1 MKPLSIRASVTI
13 WFCGLVAL
21 LLAAFSGI
29 LYICVE
35 SALMNGEDNALQARA
50 MAIVALCDWDDERG
64 ALEVEIAPDEVET
77 PGSVGFAR
85 SLEVWSW
92 PERRLLHRSG
102 DPITEPI
109 TNITL
114 EPGDVGDP
122 HFTTVAGGDAR
133 FAGVVDARLCVVL
146 AHRPAVAAE
155 GAEPA
160 KPAFDVL
167 VRVTNSLVAVK
178 YQLSEIRW
186 VIAILVGVSLLAIV
200 GFGFFLSRRFV
211 RPLRELGSAASE
223 LRQGKRASM
232 PTRGTGDEIDVLA
245 RTLDESFTALQD
257 SLHRQ
262 TRFTA
267 DAAHELRNP
276 IAVVRNAAEVS
287 LRQPRTPEEY
297 REFLLDVLATSK
309 RMENIVEALLLLAR
323 MDAGA
328 IRRTFEPVDLAAIVG
343 DAVSAQAAAKDRIRY
358 SNGAPGVVHG
368 DGRLLRILV
377 DNLLSNALR
386 YSPAKESV
394 ELEVGSA
401 GGEIRLRVKDHGPG
415 VPPSEKER
423 IFERFYRVE
432 AANPGSPGAG
442 LGLAIVHEVA
452 QVHSAKCG
460 IESSGA
466 GTEVTVSFP
475 CGSTPPGSLP
485 SV

>member
-1 MKPLSIRASVTI
+1 MKPLSIRASVTL
-13 WFCGLVAL
+13 WFIGLVSL
-21 LLAAFSGI
+21 LLAAFSALLYLGI
-29 LYICVE
+29 E
-35 SALMNGEDNALQARA
+35 RALLLGEDNALMARA
-50 MAIVALCDWDDERG
+50 DAVAAMCDWDDERG
-64 ALEVEIAPDEVET
+64 ELEVELDPGAVAT
-77 PGSVGFAR
+77 PGSPGLDQR
-85 SLEVWSW
+85 LEVWAW
-92 PERRLLHRSG
+92 PTRKLLYRAG
-102 DPITEPI
+102 DPIAAAMPADAGRELTPTDPNYAEP
-109 TNITL
+109 NFATL
-114 EPGDVGDP
+114 EGPWP
-122 HFTTVAGGDAR
+122 L
-133 FAGVVDARLCVVL
+133 RLCEVL
-146 AHRPAVAAE
+146 VHHRAVPAE
-155 GAEPA
+155 GGEQA
-160 KPAFDVL
+160 KPEFDVL
-167 VRVTNSLVAVK
+167 VRTANSLVGVE
-178 YQLSEIRW
+178 YGLSEVR
-186 VIAILVGVSLLAIV
+186 VAIAVLAGFSFLVVLA
-200 GFGFFLSRRFV
+200 FGFVFSRRFV
-211 RPLRELGSAASE
+211 RPLRELGSAAAE
-223 LRQGKRASM
+223 LRQGTRASM
-232 PTRGTGDEIDVLA
+232 PTRGTGDEIDALA

-276 IAVVRNAAEVS
+276 ISVVRNAAEVS

-343 DAVSAQAAAKDRIRY
+343 DAVAAQAAARDRIHY

-386 YSPAKESV
+386 YSPARESV
-394 ELEVGSA
+394 EVEVGTA

-475 CGSTPPGSLP
+475 SGSHPPGSVH